1 MIVKNYLE
9 SLLDFS
15 NRDQLLESIEVFAV
29 ENGYTIPD
37 SEEIIEEFE
46 KIIQWVDIMVDYV
59 DFEETYDEYEAVE
72 KFLKDLL

>member
-46 KIIQWVDIMVDYV
+46 KIIH
-59 DFEETYDEYEAVE
+59 
-72 KFLKDLL
+72 